1 MEKVI
6 VQIRKINTQVEVDF
20 DALPETSKCF
30 VIDYGLKQLLND
42 AVASK
47 DDKLEIAD
55 TVDRKLTALVD
66 GSVRISS
73 AGRASNPLAK
83 AAMDYARE
91 VVRASIRASGKQIKE
106 YTTGQITEAAAKI
119 VDNAD
124 VQKEAARRVKM
135 QDKEASVSLAD
146 LGL

>member
-1 MEKVI
+1 MEKVM
-6 VQIRKINTQVEVDF
+6 VQIRKINAQVEVDF
-20 DALPETSKCF
+20 DALPETSKAF

-42 AVASK
+42 SVASK

-55 TVDRKLTALVD
+55 TVDRKLAALVD

-73 AGRASNPLAK
+73 TGRASNPLAK

-91 VVRASIRASGKQIKE
+91 VVRASIRAGGKQVKQ
-106 YTTGQITEAAAKI
+106 YTSAQISEAASKI
-119 VDNAD
+119 IDRKD
-124 VQKEAARRVKM
+124 IQTEAARRVKM
-135 QDKEASVSLAD
+135 HDKDAAVSLGD